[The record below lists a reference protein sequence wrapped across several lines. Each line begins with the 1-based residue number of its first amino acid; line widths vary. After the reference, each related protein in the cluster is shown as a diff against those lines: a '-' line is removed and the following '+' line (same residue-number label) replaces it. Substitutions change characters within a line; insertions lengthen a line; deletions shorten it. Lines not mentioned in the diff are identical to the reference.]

1 MQTAKSSYHDVVVI
15 GSGIAGSIVAGE
27 LVRKSNCDVLILEA
41 SGTIR
46 KTPRSLEFYKGVVSD
61 LSEPHSQPHE
71 HRDLAIGGTS
81 QSWGGGLV
89 MFDHSDFETRN
100 TEGHKYWPISLH
112 MMKPWYSF
120 AAERFGV
127 PSNALNQ
134 NRSSQFNEFFSPE
147 SGFCASSVVL
157 RRWRNHNFL
166 KDIKKIK
173 LAPNSVVIDLIPLDD
188 GSTQVKILDYQNG
201 GFRNVVGNKIILATG
216 GLESTRFFMNSKYL
230 MSASKNSTSVG
241 SYYSTHISGS
251 LGVLFEN
258 KSHSLKK
265 FSRVNVDEFSRY
277 ISYIYT
283 TSEKGF
289 HSIKLTLQPVS
300 SDNYRLISR
309 LFKNNATSFAALSR
323 YASAWHVNFDSDQNP
338 NIDSRLKLSDKIG
351 LDGRPQIE
359 IEHKISDVDWFNI
372 EKVSTQ
378 LQRRAPERGLE
389 FVPNS
394 VFDLKR
400 SIRGQSHHLGSLR
413 MSEIQRNG
421 VVDSNLQV
429 FGTPNIYVLS
439 GAVFPTYSYANP
451 TLTLGALACRLA
463 SQIIQS

>member
-1 MQTAKSSYHDVVVI
+1 MQTAKSPSHDVIVI

-41 SGTIR
+41 SGTIG
-46 KTPRSLEFYKGVVSD
+46 KTPRSTEFYKGVVSS
-61 LSEPHSQPHE
+61 LSEPHSQPQE

-89 MFDHSDFETRN
+89 MFDHSDFDTRS
-100 TEGHKYWPISLH
+100 TEGQKFWPISWH

-127 PSNALNQ
+127 PSDALNQ
-134 NRSSQFNEFFSPE
+134 NRSPQFNEFFSPE

-157 RRWRNHNFL
+157 RRWRNQNFL
-166 KDIKKIK
+166 KELKKIN
-173 LAPNSVVIDLIPLDD
+173 LAPNSVAIDLVPLDD
-188 GSTQVKILDYQNG
+188 GRTQVEILDYQNG
-201 GFRNVVGNKIILATG
+201 CSRNVVGNKIILATG

-230 MSASKNSTSVG
+230 MSASRSSTSVG
-241 SYYSTHISGS
+241 SYYSPHISGS
-251 LGVLFEN
+251 LGILFEN

-265 FSRVNVDEFSRY
+265 FSRVNVDEFSKY
-277 ISYIYT
+277 IPFIYT

-289 HSIKLTLQPVS
+289 HSLKITLQPVS
-300 SDNYRLISR
+300 SDNYVLTKR
-309 LFKNNATSFAALSR
+309 LFKDNVTSFAALWR
-323 YASAWHVNFDSDQNP
+323 YVSAWHVNFDSDQIP
-338 NIDSRLKLSDKIG
+338 NSDSKLKLSGKLG

-359 IEHKISDVDWFNI
+359 IQHKISDVDWFNI
-372 EKVSTQ
+372 EKVQLQ

-389 FVPNS
+389 FIPNS

-413 MSEIQRNG
+413 MSERQRNG

-429 FGTPNIYVLS
+429 FGAPNVYVCS

-463 SQIIQS
+463 NHILQS